1 MEAANSAHGG
11 GAPEVANIITLLNSY
26 FHESSIIAFLH
37 HWENPFFS
45 GLIIIGLVI
54 VARLATR
61 QRALVPG
68 KLQNFVEFALE
79 SLDNLS
85 KGVIGHH
92 GRHYAPFIGTL
103 FIYILIMNLSGLIPF
118 LKSPSSSLNTTIGLA
133 VIVFFYVQYTGL
145 KRLGLGGYIFHLLGQ
160 PRDVMGWVFVPLML
174 PLHVIEEFIKP
185 MSLSLRLFGNVFGED
200 VLIGAFVTMGILALS
215 FMGSPIGIPLQIPFM
230 MLAIITGTIQALVFT
245 LLSTVYLSLM
255 MPHEEHH

>member
-26 FHESSIIAFLH
+26 FHESSIVSFLH
-37 HWENPFFS
+37 HWENPVFS
-45 GLIIIGLVI
+45 VIIITGLVI
-54 VARLATR
+54 VARMAAR
-61 QRALVPG
+61 KRALIPG

-85 KGVIGHH
+85 NEVIGHH

-103 FIYILIMNLSGLIPF
+103 FIYILVMNLSGLIPF
-118 LKSPSSSLNTTIGLA
+118 FKSPSSSLNTTIGLA
-133 VIVFFYVQYTGL
+133 VIVFIYVQYTGL
-145 KRLGLGGYIFHLLGQ
+145 RRLGPGGYIFHLLGQ

-215 FMGSPIGIPLQIPFM
+215 FVGSPIGIPLQIPFM
-230 MLAIITGTIQALVFT
+230 LLAIITGTIQALVFT
-245 LLSTVYLSLM
+245 LLSTVYISLM
-255 MPHEEHH
+255 LPHEEH